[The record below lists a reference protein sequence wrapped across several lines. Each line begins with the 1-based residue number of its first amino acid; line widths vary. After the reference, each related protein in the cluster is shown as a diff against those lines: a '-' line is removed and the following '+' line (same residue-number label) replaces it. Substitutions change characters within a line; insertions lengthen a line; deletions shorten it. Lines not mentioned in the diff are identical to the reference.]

1 MLEPMEYLSVVTLY
15 FAGGSLLAATSAL
28 MSSRMSFARAAV
40 SWTSGAL
47 TVLSVRSRVTS
58 LAGDNVGGRG
68 APVRIGAGGEAGGS
82 PPPPFFLAGFAID
95 YMVGRYGMGPYWNGF
110 YALLGAYA
118 GLCARDWWLQPYV
131 AYDPYLTTVAIAG
144 GLLTTVVMVSAVAK
158 R

>member
-1 MLEPMEYLSVVTLY
+1 VSFTPQQEIKRKEK
-15 FAGGSLLAATSAL
+15 GS
-28 MSSRMSFARAAV
+28 AAV
-40 SWTSGAL
+40 EA
-47 TVLSVRSRVTS
+47 
-58 LAGDNVGGRG
+58 GRG
-68 APVRIGAGGEAGGS
+68 PAVMSNWPLFQFVEDLGNFDFVALLLGAVVV
-82 PPPPFFLAGFAID
+82 FFLAGFAID